1 MMRND
6 SATTGIDKFSLA
18 VRKSDGEIEL
28 EVWENS
34 EPKRWYRRTPFVRGI
49 FNFISMLRV
58 GYKTLM
64 RSADL
69 AGFEEEPSAFEK
81 RLQEKLG
88 DKFSTLF
95 NAVVLVLG
103 LLLAVGLFMVLPASV
118 SYLLKG
124 VIHSTMLLT
133 ILEGVLKIAIFICYL
148 AAVSHMQE
156 IKRVFQYH
164 GAEHKTI
171 FCYEHGEEL
180 TVENVKK
187 YPRFHPRC
195 GTSFLLIVLVL
206 SIIVFSVITWNSLPV
221 RIALKLLLLPVVVGI
236 SYEVIKFAGRH
247 DNLFTRIISKP
258 GLWLQRFTT
267 NEPDDSQIE
276 VGIAAMKAVIPE
288 SRANARIKELI
299 DEGSA
304 LLAQSG
310 VDSPRFDATQLLL
323 HCLGVD
329 SPAEL
334 FLAPPPSPEQQARY
348 CALLRRRAGREP
360 LQYLLGFWEFYGRR
374 FHVREC
380 SSPARIPSCSST
392 FHCNFSRQ
400 APRRKSSICA
410 AAAARLP
417 SPSHWSARTPRWT
430 RSNSQP
436 TRWRCFGRTSPCTAR
451 RWG

>member
-1 MMRND
+1 MIEGVMMRND

-34 EPKRWYRRTPFVRGI
+34 KPKRWYRRTPFVRGI

-288 SRANARIKELI
+288 SRA
-299 DEGSA
+299 
-304 LLAQSG
+304 
-310 VDSPRFDATQLLL
+310 DA
-323 HCLGVD
+323 
-329 SPAEL
+329 E
-334 FLAPPPSPEQQARY
+334 Y
-348 CALLRRRAGREP
+348 
-360 LQYLLGFWEFYGRR
+360 
-374 FHVREC
+374 
-380 SSPARIPSCSST
+380 
-392 FHCNFSRQ
+392 
-400 APRRKSSICA
+400 
-410 AAAARLP
+410 
-417 SPSHWSARTPRWT
+417 
-430 RSNSQP
+430 
-436 TRWRCFGRTSPCTAR
+436 
-451 RWG
+451 

>member
-1 MMRND
+1 MIEGVMMRND
-6 SATTGIDKFSLA
+6 SASTDIDKFSLA

-28 EVWENS
+28 EVWENNK
-34 EPKRWYRRTPFVRGI
+34 PKRWYRRTPFVRGI
-49 FNFISMLRV
+49 FNFISMLKV

-133 ILEGVLKIAIFICYL
+133 ILEGVLKIAIFVCYL

-206 SIIVFSVITWNSLPV
+206 SIIVFSVVTWNSLPV

-236 SYEVIKFAGRH
+236 SYEIIKFAGRH

-288 SRANARIKELI
+288 SRA
-299 DEGSA
+299 
-304 LLAQSG
+304 
-310 VDSPRFDATQLLL
+310 DA
-323 HCLGVD
+323 
-329 SPAEL
+329 E
-334 FLAPPPSPEQQARY
+334 Y
-348 CALLRRRAGREP
+348 
-360 LQYLLGFWEFYGRR
+360 
-374 FHVREC
+374 
-380 SSPARIPSCSST
+380 
-392 FHCNFSRQ
+392 
-400 APRRKSSICA
+400 
-410 AAAARLP
+410 
-417 SPSHWSARTPRWT
+417 
-430 RSNSQP
+430 
-436 TRWRCFGRTSPCTAR
+436 
-451 RWG
+451 

>member
-34 EPKRWYRRTPFVRGI
+34 KPKRWYRRTPFVRGI

-124 VIHSTMLLT
+124 VIHSIMLLT

-288 SRANARIKELI
+288 SRA
-299 DEGSA
+299 
-304 LLAQSG
+304 
-310 VDSPRFDATQLLL
+310 DA
-323 HCLGVD
+323 
-329 SPAEL
+329 E
-334 FLAPPPSPEQQARY
+334 Y
-348 CALLRRRAGREP
+348 
-360 LQYLLGFWEFYGRR
+360 
-374 FHVREC
+374 
-380 SSPARIPSCSST
+380 
-392 FHCNFSRQ
+392 
-400 APRRKSSICA
+400 
-410 AAAARLP
+410 
-417 SPSHWSARTPRWT
+417 
-430 RSNSQP
+430 
-436 TRWRCFGRTSPCTAR
+436 
-451 RWG
+451 

>member
-1 MMRND
+1 MEEKSCFRTSIGGQAVIEGVMMRND

-34 EPKRWYRRTPFVRGI
+34 KPKRWYRRTPFVRGI

-288 SRANARIKELI
+288 SRA
-299 DEGSA
+299 
-304 LLAQSG
+304 
-310 VDSPRFDATQLLL
+310 DA
-323 HCLGVD
+323 
-329 SPAEL
+329 E
-334 FLAPPPSPEQQARY
+334 Y
-348 CALLRRRAGREP
+348 
-360 LQYLLGFWEFYGRR
+360 
-374 FHVREC
+374 
-380 SSPARIPSCSST
+380 
-392 FHCNFSRQ
+392 
-400 APRRKSSICA
+400 
-410 AAAARLP
+410 
-417 SPSHWSARTPRWT
+417 
-430 RSNSQP
+430 
-436 TRWRCFGRTSPCTAR
+436 
-451 RWG
+451 

>member
-1 MMRND
+1 MYKRQ
-6 SATTGIDKFSLA
+6 
-18 VRKSDGEIEL
+18 
-28 EVWENS
+28 VWENS
-34 EPKRWYRRTPFVRGI
+34 KPKRWYRRTPFVRGI

-206 SIIVFSVITWNSLPV
+206 SIIVFSVITWNSLC
-221 RIALKLLLLPVVVGI
+221 LLYTSI
-236 SYEVIKFAGRH
+236 Y
-247 DNLFTRIISKP
+247 
-258 GLWLQRFTT
+258 
-267 NEPDDSQIE
+267 
-276 VGIAAMKAVIPE
+276 
-288 SRANARIKELI
+288 
-299 DEGSA
+299 
-304 LLAQSG
+304 
-310 VDSPRFDATQLLL
+310 
-323 HCLGVD
+323 
-329 SPAEL
+329 AE
-334 FLAPPPSPEQQARY
+334 
-348 CALLRRRAGREP
+348 
-360 LQYLLGFWEFYGRR
+360 
-374 FHVREC
+374 
-380 SSPARIPSCSST
+380 
-392 FHCNFSRQ
+392 
-400 APRRKSSICA
+400 
-410 AAAARLP
+410 
-417 SPSHWSARTPRWT
+417 
-430 RSNSQP
+430 
-436 TRWRCFGRTSPCTAR
+436 
-451 RWG
+451 

>member
-1 MMRND
+1 MIEGVMMRND

-34 EPKRWYRRTPFVRGI
+34 KPKRWYRRTPFVRGI

-88 DKFSTLF
+88 DQFSTLF

-288 SRANARIKELI
+288 SRA
-299 DEGSA
+299 
-304 LLAQSG
+304 
-310 VDSPRFDATQLLL
+310 DA
-323 HCLGVD
+323 
-329 SPAEL
+329 E
-334 FLAPPPSPEQQARY
+334 Y
-348 CALLRRRAGREP
+348 
-360 LQYLLGFWEFYGRR
+360 
-374 FHVREC
+374 
-380 SSPARIPSCSST
+380 
-392 FHCNFSRQ
+392 
-400 APRRKSSICA
+400 
-410 AAAARLP
+410 
-417 SPSHWSARTPRWT
+417 
-430 RSNSQP
+430 
-436 TRWRCFGRTSPCTAR
+436 
-451 RWG
+451 

>member
-28 EVWENS
+28 EVWDNS
-34 EPKRWYRRTPFVRGI
+34 KPKRWYRRTPFVRGI

-288 SRANARIKELI
+288 SRA
-299 DEGSA
+299 
-304 LLAQSG
+304 
-310 VDSPRFDATQLLL
+310 DA
-323 HCLGVD
+323 
-329 SPAEL
+329 E
-334 FLAPPPSPEQQARY
+334 Y
-348 CALLRRRAGREP
+348 
-360 LQYLLGFWEFYGRR
+360 
-374 FHVREC
+374 
-380 SSPARIPSCSST
+380 
-392 FHCNFSRQ
+392 
-400 APRRKSSICA
+400 
-410 AAAARLP
+410 
-417 SPSHWSARTPRWT
+417 
-430 RSNSQP
+430 
-436 TRWRCFGRTSPCTAR
+436 
-451 RWG
+451 

>member
-34 EPKRWYRRTPFVRGI
+34 KPKRWYRRTPFVRGI

-288 SRANARIKELI
+288 SRA
-299 DEGSA
+299 
-304 LLAQSG
+304 
-310 VDSPRFDATQLLL
+310 DA
-323 HCLGVD
+323 
-329 SPAEL
+329 E
-334 FLAPPPSPEQQARY
+334 Y
-348 CALLRRRAGREP
+348 
-360 LQYLLGFWEFYGRR
+360 
-374 FHVREC
+374 
-380 SSPARIPSCSST
+380 
-392 FHCNFSRQ
+392 
-400 APRRKSSICA
+400 
-410 AAAARLP
+410 
-417 SPSHWSARTPRWT
+417 
-430 RSNSQP
+430 
-436 TRWRCFGRTSPCTAR
+436 
-451 RWG
+451 

>member
-1 MMRND
+1 MLEEKSCFRTSIGGQAVIEGVMMRND

-34 EPKRWYRRTPFVRGI
+34 KPKRWYRRTPFVRGI

-288 SRANARIKELI
+288 SRA
-299 DEGSA
+299 
-304 LLAQSG
+304 
-310 VDSPRFDATQLLL
+310 DA
-323 HCLGVD
+323 
-329 SPAEL
+329 E
-334 FLAPPPSPEQQARY
+334 Y
-348 CALLRRRAGREP
+348 
-360 LQYLLGFWEFYGRR
+360 
-374 FHVREC
+374 
-380 SSPARIPSCSST
+380 
-392 FHCNFSRQ
+392 
-400 APRRKSSICA
+400 
-410 AAAARLP
+410 
-417 SPSHWSARTPRWT
+417 
-430 RSNSQP
+430 
-436 TRWRCFGRTSPCTAR
+436 
-451 RWG
+451 

>member
-1 MMRND
+1 MEEKSCFRTSIGGQAVIEGVMMRND

-34 EPKRWYRRTPFVRGI
+34 KPKRWYRRTPFVRGI

-124 VIHSTMLLT
+124 VIHSIMLLT

-288 SRANARIKELI
+288 SRA
-299 DEGSA
+299 
-304 LLAQSG
+304 
-310 VDSPRFDATQLLL
+310 DA
-323 HCLGVD
+323 
-329 SPAEL
+329 E
-334 FLAPPPSPEQQARY
+334 Y
-348 CALLRRRAGREP
+348 
-360 LQYLLGFWEFYGRR
+360 
-374 FHVREC
+374 
-380 SSPARIPSCSST
+380 
-392 FHCNFSRQ
+392 
-400 APRRKSSICA
+400 
-410 AAAARLP
+410 
-417 SPSHWSARTPRWT
+417 
-430 RSNSQP
+430 
-436 TRWRCFGRTSPCTAR
+436 
-451 RWG
+451 